1 MAVTL
6 YRQVGKG
13 KARRYQKINL
23 GRGRRSAGLIGPYFL
38 RYSLADGTRPWEHV
52 GDDLDEAIAA
62 RERKQAYFEALD
74 ANVPVVQDQDETGRT
89 KITDAVYQWFAELQL
104 FQGKDQQG
112 KSEKTLRAYNY
123 RLGFFLDFTAQQNLR
138 YLDQID
144 RKQLLRYVKF
154 LRDHES
160 DLDDRTVHNIFETL
174 NTFLRTRDMFIAGK
188 ILAELDYAEK
198 PPKPYTKQELK
209 DLFAAM
215 DEEEKLLY
223 GLFLNSGMRDAEMQ
237 NTEYADFNWEKGTLH
252 VQPKPWRKFRLK
264 GKSKK
269 KSAKDRF
276 IPIPAKLVWKI
287 KDRMRERNAQ
297 PHDLVTRYRLVPAS
311 DLALH
316 SRSYKPFYAVLQYP
330 VAHTNVAHRAP
341 RNFVSYL
348 PLGKTISEDSPL
360 RNKLTNLLPQTIVR
374 RWAAQDR
381 RPDFHGQRR
390 ALPPPPPSLLPIPP
404 T

>member
-13 KARRYQKINL
+13 KSRRYQKVNL
-23 GRGRRSAGLIGPYFL
+23 GRGRRPADLTGPYFL

-62 RERKQAYFEALD
+62 KERKQAYFEALN
-74 ANVPVVQDQDETGRT
+74 ANVPVVQDQDDAGRT

-104 FQGKDQQG
+104 FQGKAQQG
-112 KSEKTLRAYNY
+112 KSEKTLRAYSY
-123 RLGFFLDFTAQQNLR
+123 RLGFFLDYTAQNDLR

-160 DLDDRTVHNIFETL
+160 DLDDRTVHNVFETL
-174 NTFLRTRDMFIAGK
+174 NTFLRTREVFTAGK
-188 ILAELDYAEK
+188 ILGELDYAEK

-209 DLFAAM
+209 LIFGVM

-237 NTEYADFNWEKGTLH
+237 NTEYEDFNWEKCTLH
-252 VQPKPWRKFRLK
+252 VQPWRKFRLK

-287 KDRMRERNAQ
+287 KERMRERNAQ
-297 PHDLVTRYRLVPAS
+297 PHDLVFPNGNGKPDGHFLRKLKAIAKKAGIEGAELHRYRKTYADTLHEEGVSVNTIRIRLGHESLDVTLAYLKGKDAES
-311 DLALH
+311 EEAQEHANSSSLAL
-316 SRSYKPFYAVLQYP
+316 YA
-330 VAHTNVAHRAP
+330 
-341 RNFVSYL
+341 
-348 PLGKTISEDSPL
+348 
-360 RNKLTNLLPQTIVR
+360 
-374 RWAAQDR
+374 
-381 RPDFHGQRR
+381 
-390 ALPPPPPSLLPIPP
+390 
-404 T
+404 